1 MQYSASDE
9 HIKLTILQRQNEINR
24 WDYKDRRSSCW
35 HVIPRTALWREG
47 ILFELELDFE
57 KKEKIS
63 IDRGGM
69 IGDRSKK
76 GESLLI
82 WESSISK
89 GRVNFDKDENLEISG
104 EGSVSYE
111 SFTIIEV

>member
-1 MQYSASDE
+1 MLACNTENSFVE
-9 HIKLTILQRQNEINR
+9 
-24 WDYKDRRSSCW
+24 RRHFIW
-35 HVIPRTALWREG
+35 AWIRLW
-47 ILFELELDFE
+47 
-57 KKEKIS
+57 KEKIS

-89 GRVNFDKDENLEISG
+89 GRVYFDKDENLEISG